1 MAADNTTNKIQFD
14 ISELKAGIQESNRLI
29 KLANSEFKAA
39 ASGMDNWS
47 DSTEGLAAK
56 IKQLSTVEEQ
66 EQRKLEIL
74 KKQYAQVAEEQGENS
89 KGAVE
94 LATKINNQQAAVN
107 RVSSELK
114 TYESRLDTVKSA
126 QEKAEETGRDFEEV
140 LKEIDKA
147 AEGAA
152 ESAEGADGGFS
163 VFKGALADLVSSGIQ
178 AALSGLKDLAGA
190 LMELPEATKEYRTVF
205 GAVKQSA
212 ADSVIGVDGAKKAFE
227 EFYKVAADEGQ
238 AAEATS
244 HLANLVSSEKE
255 LQDAID
261 GVTGAWVEHGDSIS
275 IEGLAEAANETAS
288 TGKIT
293 GQLADALTWA
303 GESEEEFQKK
313 LDECSTEQER
323 QQLVVK
329 KLNDLYGDNAEKYRE
344 SNASLLDTN
353 AANLKLLE
361 SQSEMAE
368 TVEPLTALWTS
379 LKANAIEAITPAIAW
394 LSEKIQDLTK
404 WLDENE
410 EAATV
415 IKGVIL
421 GVATA
426 LGVLATAL
434 LISNLITAVQ
444 KAFALLNLTMLAN
457 PVVLIV
463 AAIAG
468 LVVAFVTLW
477 KKSDAFREFWIKL
490 WDKVRTT
497 AAKAADKFREIVDKI
512 VSFFKELPGK
522 IWNAITGAIS
532 KVTTWGVE
540 MRAEAIKAAAN
551 LITGLIDKLMELPGK
566 IKSIGGDVAKGLWN
580 GINDKVSWLK
590 GKIQDF
596 VGNVKDWLK
605 KFFKIGS
612 PSKLMRDE
620 IGQFL
625 PMGIAEGIQDTA
637 KIAIEGM
644 RQLKEDIMGAAAFDT
659 INVPQIDVGY
669 NAGLQAAG
677 AQAAGGTVVNNTY
690 TFNQTNNS
698 PRALERID
706 IYRQTKQ
713 QLKQLKRL

>member
-39 ASGMDNWS
+39 ASSMDNWQ
-47 DSTEGLAAK
+47 DSTEGLTAK
-56 IKQLSTVEEQ
+56 IEQLSAVEEQ
-66 EQRKLEIL
+66 EKRKLELL
-74 KKQYAQVAEEQGENS
+74 KKQYEQVAQEQGENS

-107 RVSSELK
+107 RVSSELN
-114 TYESRLDTVKSA
+114 TYESRLDTVKTA
-126 QEKAEETGRDFEEV
+126 QKKAEETGRDFEEV

-147 AEGAA
+147 ADDAG

-178 AALSGLKDLAGA
+178 AALGGLQDLAGA
-190 LMELPEATKEYRTVF
+190 LMELPEATKEYRSVF

-244 HLANLVSSEKE
+244 HLSNLVSSEKE

-261 GVTGAWVEHGDSIS
+261 GVTGAWIEHGDSIS
-275 IEGLAEAANETAS
+275 IEGLAEAGQESAR
-288 TGKIT
+288 TGVLT
-293 GQLADALTWA
+293 GQLTDAIVWA
-303 GESEEEFQKK
+303 GKSEEEFQKQ

-323 QQLVVK
+323 QQLIVK
-329 KLNDLYGDNAEKYRE
+329 TLNDLYGKNAEKYRE

-368 TVEPLTALWTS
+368 TIEPLTALWTS
-379 LKANAIEAITPAIAW
+379 LKANAIEAITPAISW
-394 LSEKIQDLTK
+394 LADKIQELTT
-404 WLDENE
+404 WMDENKT
-410 EAATV
+410 AATV
-415 IKGVIL
+415 IQGVIT
-421 GVATA
+421 GVAAA
-426 LGVLATAL
+426 LGVLAGAL
-434 LISNLITAVQ
+434 LISNLISAVQ

-457 PVVLIV
+457 PIVLIV

-477 KKSDAFREFWIKL
+477 NKSESFRNFWINL
-490 WDKVRTT
+490 WEKVRSTVLD
-497 AAKAADKFREIVDKI
+497 AVKKFKGYVSDI
-512 VSFFKELPGK
+512 VSYFSELPSK
-522 IWNAITGAIS
+522 IWNAIIGAKTKI
-532 KVTTWGVE
+532 VTWGTQMKEKAVE
-540 MRAEAIKAAAN
+540 AAKKVVSGIIGKIKS
-551 LITGLIDKLMELPGK
+551 LPGDL
-566 IKSIGGDVAKGLWN
+566 KSIGGDVAKGLWE
-580 GINDKVSWLK
+580 GINNKVAWLK
-590 GKIQDF
+590 GKIKDF

-612 PSKLMRDE
+612 PSRLMRDE
-620 IGQFL
+620 IGQWL
-625 PMGIAEGIQDTA
+625 PPGIAQGIQDTA
-637 KIAIEGM
+637 NVAIKGM
-644 RQLKEDIMGAAAFDT
+644 RQLKNDIMGEAQIDG
-659 INVPQIDVGY
+659 ISVPQIGI
-669 NAGLQAAG
+669 GSGQALAG
-677 AQAAGGTVVNNTY
+677 AGGAVVNNTY
-690 TFNQTNNS
+690 NFNQTNNS
-698 PRALERID
+698 PKPLDHLAVYRA
-706 IYRQTKQ
+706 TKQ